1 MEEGARLLEHS
12 ELVRRTVEEL
22 EGLNAAK
29 EKELAERSQELLDRA
44 AEVDALRSE
53 MQAADAT
60 LLEEVSQR
68 EAHAKELGSL
78 RAQLQAASDAKEQLV
93 KDLAEARTNA
103 TTEAARTKLLAEKD
117 AELLQVA
124 MAEAEGRA
132 RASTEEEERL
142 REQVAFVQQAAE
154 DLKRKEAAKAEELLA
169 RDVEVDALRIRIRV
183 ADEERAQMRD
193 QLTE

>member
-1 MEEGARLLEHS
+1 MLEHS

-78 RAQLQAASDAKEQLV
+78 RAQLQAASDAKAQLV

-142 REQVAFVQQAAE
+142 REQVAYDSVEALLEQLQLDIAE
-154 DLKRKEAAKAEELLA
+154 VRQRLGDGE
-169 RDVEVDALRIRIRV
+169 
-183 ADEERAQMRD
+183 
-193 QLTE
+193 